1 MKLFVTVLEESGDAA
16 IRAIRSLGRDHDGV
30 EVRAERFGEH
40 DLRAIR
46 NATDK
51 SLILTYRGQQV
62 APDRIGQ
69 ALDAGFD
76 LVDVEYHPALRIA
89 SPPGRLVLSHHDF
102 DGMGA
107 LEGTVAAMSSLGCA
121 YTKVAVTPHN
131 FSDNERLLALLELHH
146 PGTALTVIGMG
157 ERGLYTRILAPFLG
171 SELVFVSAAA
181 AAAPGQLSLGRAL
194 EIYGSQREVPP
205 AVSRVFAVVGNP
217 AGHSRSPAIHNRLF
231 REKGIPAAYT
241 IASIERFDEI
251 TGAFLRGQPAG
262 LSVTSPFKE
271 EAYAFAV
278 ATGAELAPNARA
290 SGAVNTLVNHGG
302 RILADNTD
310 VDGFRFLLRR
320 VAERLDRA
328 AGSPLRVAVA
338 GAGGT
343 ARAAI
348 EAARQ
353 ESIEAACFNR
363 TPGRLGAAPLD
374 DIQSWAGEVVIDTT
388 PVGVELPLRAGM
400 TLIRAA
406 YATHP
411 ASEGSER
418 GIDVIAGEELLA
430 AQAVRQNALFCEAA
444 L

>member
-1 MKLFVTVLEESGDAA
+1 MKLFVTVLEESAEAA
-16 IRAIRSLGRDHDGV
+16 IEVIRSLDRDHDGV

-40 DLRAIR
+40 DLGAIR
-46 NATDK
+46 NATGK
-51 SLILTYRGQQV
+51 PLILTWRGQQV
-62 APDRIGQ
+62 VPDRVAR

-76 LVDVEYHPALRIA
+76 LVDVEYHADRPLTLPRE
-89 SPPGRLVLSHHDF
+89 RLVLSHHDF

-107 LEGTVAAMSSLGCA
+107 IEETLAAMRALGCA
-121 YTKVAVTPHN
+121 HTKVAVTPHDFN
-131 FSDNERLLALLELHH
+131 DNERLLALLEHRH
-146 PGTALTVIGMG
+146 AGTALTVIGMG
-157 ERGLYTRILAPFLG
+157 EHGLYSRILAPFLG
-171 SELVFVSAAA
+171 SELVFVSATA
-181 AAAPGQLSLGRAL
+181 AAAPGQLSLSHAL
-194 EIYGSQREVPP
+194 EIYDSPREAPP
-205 AVSRVFAVVGNP
+205 VVSRVFAVVGNP

-231 REKGIPAAYT
+231 REQGIKAAYT
-241 IASIERFDEI
+241 IASVERFDEI
-251 TGAFLRGQPAG
+251 TGAFLRGTPAG

-290 SGAVNTLVNHGG
+290 SGAVNTLVNYGD

-310 VDGFRFLLRR
+310 VDGFRLLLRR
-320 VAERLDRA
+320 AAERHGRA
-328 AGSPLRVAVA
+328 SGSPMRVAVA

-353 ESIEAACFNR
+353 ESIEVACFNR

-374 DIQSWAGEVVIDTT
+374 EMKSWRGEVIIDTT
-388 PVGVELPLRAGM
+388 PNAVALPLRPGM

-406 YATHP
+406 YATP
-411 ASEGSER
+411 SNWEGVE
-418 GIDVIAGEELLA
+418 GIDVIAGEELLD

-444 L
+444 V